1 LNLIPLKRFYQ
12 NLFKELQME
21 CPICFKK
28 ADYTTDCGHHFC
40 KKCLYRWGDTCPLC
54 RASLKLRYPNTR
66 SMGLENHVIRN
77 TSILLATIKREN
89 GSENK
94 IKYAEKLLD
103 FLWEYR
109 IVIRKYGHLRE
120 IVRERSAYIKKECIE
135 LGFEPPK
142 IIKKTI
148 TI

>member
-1 LNLIPLKRFYQ
+1 
-12 NLFKELQME
+12 
-21 CPICFKK
+21 
-28 ADYTTDCGHHFC
+28 
-40 KKCLYRWGDTCPLC
+40 
-54 RASLKLRYPNTR
+54 
-66 SMGLENHVIRN
+66 MGLENHVIRN
-77 TSILLATIKREN
+77 TSILLDTIKREN

-103 FLWEYR
+103 FLWKYR